1 MRFIPTRV
9 HGILDYVVGVLLIFA
24 PRILGF
30 QNGGPEDRIPVIL
43 GIATLIY
50 SLLTRYELGLIKV
63 IPFRVHLTLDFL
75 SGVFL
80 AISPWMFVFSE
91 RVWVPHLLVGLFEIG
106 AAMMSHRA
114 VGEGDVRVTSNKMPV

>member
-24 PRILGF
+24 PRIFGF
-30 QNGGPEDRIPVIL
+30 QNGGPEDRIPVML

-80 AISPWMFVFSE
+80 AISPWVFGFSE

-106 AAMMSHRA
+106 ASLMTHRA
-114 VGEGDVRVTSNKMPV
+114 PSEGDVRVTSNKMPV

>member
-1 MRFIPTRV
+1 MRFIPSRV

-43 GIATLIY
+43 GVATLIY

-80 AISPWMFVFSE
+80 AISPWVFGFSE

-106 AAMMSHRA
+106 AAMMSHRG
-114 VGEGDVRVTSNKMPV
+114 VDEGDVRVTSNKMPV

>member
-1 MRFIPTRV
+1 MRFIPTHV
-9 HGILDYVVGVLLIFA
+9 HGVLDYVVGVLLILA

-43 GIATLIY
+43 GVATLIY
-50 SLLTRYELGLIKV
+50 SLLTRYELGLFKV
-63 IPFRVHLTLDFL
+63 IPFRVHLGIDFV

-80 AISPWMFVFSE
+80 AISPWVLGFSE

-106 AAMMSHRA
+106 ASLMSQPA
-114 VGEGDVRVTSNKMPV
+114 PVEGTHPTSEKIPV

>member
-24 PRILGF
+24 PRIFGF

-43 GIATLIY
+43 GVITLIY
-50 SLLTRYELGLIKV
+50 SLLTRYELGLFKV
-63 IPFRVHLTLDFL
+63 IPFKVHLTLDFL

-80 AISPWMFVFSE
+80 AISPWAFGFSE
-91 RVWVPHLLVGLFEIG
+91 RVWVPHLVLGLLEIG
-106 AAMMSHRA
+106 AAVMSQRTPL
-114 VGEGDVRVTSNKMPV
+114 ETTTTTSGKIPA